1 MTTEV
6 EIKRCGSSRRR
17 QSPKSVAGND
27 GRAVESIIHFFE
39 EGEER

>member
-1 MTTEV
+1 MVLLAVGRVQTMM
-6 EIKRCGSSRRR
+6 G
-17 QSPKSVAGND
+17 VAGND